1 MDTSIIRT
9 PLYYRQFLWSKKC
22 QKSYIPYL
30 YDTDTS
36 VKQTLGSVPLVSIL
50 KRSDCSPK
58 FKLTIDS
65 VTLPHFT
72 GAQFVGHELYKRLKE
87 FLKAYLTGMQKVS
100 KLACGMPGQA
110 LNYSCTLHT

>member
-1 MDTSIIRT
+1 MDASIIWT

-22 QKSYIPYL
+22 QKSFIPYL

-36 VKQTLGSVPLVSIL
+36 VNRMLGSVPLVSVS
-50 KRSDCSPK
+50 KRFDCNPK

-100 KLACGMPGQA
+100 KL
-110 LNYSCTLHT
+110 T